1 MKILLCTDRY
11 YPAISGVV
19 TSVMTLKKYLEAAGH
34 ETRILTLSDTIAS
47 HVSGDIVYIGSF
59 DAEKI
64 YPDVRIKHPVN
75 KAYLDSLIQ
84 WSPDI
89 IHCHTEFST
98 FFLAKHIYRACRC
111 PMVLTYHTDYED
123 YVHYVALSR
132 KFGRKLV
139 MHYIRY
145 VCKYMTRVIS
155 PTEKTAEILRNYNI
169 PSPIR
174 VIPTGLDLERFTPVR
189 KEEELDRIRN
199 LHGIKKDVPTLIY
212 VGRLGK
218 EKNLTEI
225 VDFLSRYEEKDFQF
239 IIVGDGPDRAEI
251 EAHVKNSRIASKTI
265 FTGMIRQEEIG
276 IYYQLGN
283 LFLSASTSETQGLTY
298 IEAMASGTP
307 LLCRRDK
314 CLDGVVEDGEQPQ
327 GRMAVTEKEGSG

>member
-1 MKILLCTDRY
+1 
-11 YPAISGVV
+11 
-19 TSVMTLKKYLEAAGH
+19 
-34 ETRILTLSDTIAS
+34 
-47 HVSGDIVYIGSF
+47 
-59 DAEKI
+59 
-64 YPDVRIKHPVN
+64 
-75 KAYLDSLIQ
+75 
-84 WSPDI
+84 
-89 IHCHTEFST
+89 
-98 FFLAKHIYRACRC
+98 
-111 PMVLTYHTDYED
+111 MVLTYHTDYED

-314 CLDGVVEDGEQPQ
+314 CLDGVVEDGENSFLFESGDEFCTKIEYFFSHREEWPSLKKKAQDKVIEKFGAAKFASDMHSLYQ
-327 GRMAVTEKEGSG
+327 EAVRDFRPYKPSLLHFLYIKFAETLPWV